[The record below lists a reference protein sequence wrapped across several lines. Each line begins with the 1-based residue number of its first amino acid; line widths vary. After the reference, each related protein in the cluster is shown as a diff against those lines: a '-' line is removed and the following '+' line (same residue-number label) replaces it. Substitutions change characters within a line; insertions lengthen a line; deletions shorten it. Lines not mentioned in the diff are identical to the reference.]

1 MLSQMEEAEQRR
13 LRACGLDYIG
23 LAMQITVKAA
33 NLKKYIKFCACA
45 KNKKNKIKIKKTQS
59 GLDTLLCC

>member
-33 NLKKYIKFCACA
+33 NLKKIYKVLCMC
-45 KNKKNKIKIKKTQS
+45 KKKKKKTQS

>member
-33 NLKKYIKFCACA
+33 IFFFFKKSESKVKFCTRETDA
-45 KNKKNKIKIKKTQS
+45 TV
-59 GLDTLLCC
+59 G

>member
-33 NLKKYIKFCACA
+33 NFQKERERGDGGRERESKV
-45 KNKKNKIKIKKTQS
+45 
-59 GLDTLLCC
+59 LCM